1 MLQHRYSHSY
11 IYIQKLKLKDC
22 KEFAQSHT
30 ASEHQGQKFGT
41 PGLRAKPTHNLPPTR
56 IQVQFT
62 WKVIPG
68 HICRGVGKWSGR
80 KKNRGCLI
88 EPVTI
93 LDNHNL
99 LPGSLEIDLEHKSQ
113 GYSTWVVREL
123 WHLYDHGQKTVSG
136 GVNAPVFP
144 GNQIHELSGLMW
156 WWKAPRQRKAGA
168 GSRKSGVD
176 YGPRRLPGHKQY
188 LLYSTRL
195 YLSVRFL
202 RYAFS
207 SELLLIGPT
216 IVVELKEIYTKS
228 LRYCHVFQ
236 TWKENLN
243 NEKDAIKSFY
253 LKLSSHCV
261 F

>member
-1 MLQHRYSHSY
+1 
-11 IYIQKLKLKDC
+11 
-22 KEFAQSHT
+22 
-30 ASEHQGQKFGT
+30 
-41 PGLRAKPTHNLPPTR
+41 
-56 IQVQFT
+56 
-62 WKVIPG
+62 
-68 HICRGVGKWSGR
+68 
-80 KKNRGCLI
+80 
-88 EPVTI
+88 
-93 LDNHNL
+93 
-99 LPGSLEIDLEHKSQ
+99 
-113 GYSTWVVREL
+113 
-123 WHLYDHGQKTVSG
+123 
-136 GVNAPVFP
+136 
-144 GNQIHELSGLMW
+144 MW

-236 TWKENLN
+236 T
-243 NEKDAIKSFY
+243 
-253 LKLSSHCV
+253 
-261 F
+261 